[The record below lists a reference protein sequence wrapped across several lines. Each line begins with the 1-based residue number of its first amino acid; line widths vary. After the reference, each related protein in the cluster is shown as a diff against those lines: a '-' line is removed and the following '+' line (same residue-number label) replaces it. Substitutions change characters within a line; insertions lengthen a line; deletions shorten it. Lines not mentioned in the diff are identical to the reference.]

1 MPEPAGGRRGKIPNG
16 NEEGEGGTHQASL
29 PLLSPILTAMV
40 SVKWLQFHALSKSHT
55 NSFFCPVLTWNHM
68 AKGVLGK
75 VPASV
80 KKWNKQVVILWKS
93 LNLVV
98 KITNKDKFGGGT
110 S

>member
-1 MPEPAGGRRGKIPNG
+1 
-16 NEEGEGGTHQASL
+16 
-29 PLLSPILTAMV
+29 
-40 SVKWLQFHALSKSHT
+40 
-55 NSFFCPVLTWNHM
+55 M

-98 KITNKDKFGGGT
+98 KITNKDKLGGGT